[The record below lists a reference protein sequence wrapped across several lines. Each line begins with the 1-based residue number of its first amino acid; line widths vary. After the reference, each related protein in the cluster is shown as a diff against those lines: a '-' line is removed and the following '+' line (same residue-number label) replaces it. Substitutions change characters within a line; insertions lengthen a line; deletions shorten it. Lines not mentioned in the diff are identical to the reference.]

1 MPSLALA
8 LASPGHAR
16 ASLALS
22 AHARAAARRRSQWGW
37 TPLHLAANNKASEG
51 VIKLLIAANP
61 DAIHATNDNGE
72 RPKDLAQTA
81 EVRALEASLSFTV
94 VATDAGALHLQA
106 KSREQLLLWWSGLQ
120 ALSSVP
126 DTARKSRGAL
136 LWQILRYRLREKGH
150 IGGKVAPIAFKDL

>member
-1 MPSLALA
+1 ME
-8 LASPGHAR
+8 H
-16 ASLALS
+16 
-22 AHARAAARRRSQWGW
+22 
-37 TPLHLAANNKASEG
+37 G
-51 VIKLLIAANP
+51 VKLLLR
-61 DAIHATNDNGE
+61 HA
-72 RPKDLAQTA
+72 PSTA

-126 DTARKSRGAL
+126 DGARKSRGAL